1 MVGALEVLPGAV
13 VAGEAMLP
21 LRPVAPVEPVT
32 ALEAVAAVLPVA
44 AIEAVLALAL
54 LGAELVGL
62 RLAGDILVACLHRA
76 IAAVARRVVVAVIV
90 EGTLLV
96 GAAEL
101 LAELLLRRRDDAVVV
116 LGVLVIVLGRDRVAA
131 RLRVAGEL
139 GVFVGD
145 VLGGA
150 PDLHIRTVR
159 FVAPRQGIGTLGVA
173 VAPTHA
179 PVLLWSHRIYF
190 RPSLALNVARNA
202 PGRPE
207 RARPTVR
214 VDSMVL
220 SFNRG

>member
-1 MVGALEVLPGAV
+1 
-13 VAGEAMLP
+13 
-21 LRPVAPVEPVT
+21 
-32 ALEAVAAVLPVA
+32 
-44 AIEAVLALAL
+44 
-54 LGAELVGL
+54 
-62 RLAGDILVACLHRA
+62 
-76 IAAVARRVVVAVIV
+76 
-90 EGTLLV
+90 
-96 GAAEL
+96 
-101 LAELLLRRRDDAVVV
+101 V

-150 PDLHIRTVR
+150 PNLHIRTIR

-220 SFNRG
+220 SFNRGVIRVVLQGLGFTRRAGLLPSPQMRG